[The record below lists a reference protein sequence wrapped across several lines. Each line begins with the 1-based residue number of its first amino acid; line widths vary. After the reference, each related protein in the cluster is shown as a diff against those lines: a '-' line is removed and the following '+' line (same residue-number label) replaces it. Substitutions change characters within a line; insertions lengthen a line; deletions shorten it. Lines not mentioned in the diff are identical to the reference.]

1 VVAGARH
8 VVALPTP
15 YDFMPPE
22 IARYLLEQGADP
34 TRAVTVYQ
42 RLTLPDESALHT
54 TLGALARDDTAF
66 SDLSI
71 LVFPLCHC
79 VGTQPHPSPPT
90 GETSHHA

>member
-1 VVAGARH
+1 VVAGTRH
-8 VVALPTP
+8 VVAFPTP
-15 YDFMPPE
+15 YDFMPRE

-54 TLGALARDDTAF
+54 TLGVLARDDTAF

-71 LVFPLCHC
+71 LVFPLSHD
-79 VGTQPHPSPPT
+79 VGAQPHPSLPAREM
-90 GETSHHA
+90 GHDA